1 MAVWYDP
8 KVDYSDLIAQEA
20 AKGVNANRNLLAQ
33 YEQQRNAKIA
43 DQNLNYAQTNIYTNG
58 SGSVTGSTAPNVTD
72 VGVGSIISM
81 GKPGG
86 YYTATSQAD
95 YINQLYDA
103 SLKAQQAALESA
115 YNANLAAY
123 DQQASKIP
131 AVYQAAKNQ
140 TASSA
145 EIARQGLN
153 ERFAAS
159 GLNTG
164 TQGQA
169 ALAMNTATQGSLSSL
184 DAQRAQA
191 VADIEA
197 ERTQTMAQYQSA
209 VAEAIAKNEMQRAQ
223 ALYEEAMRVD
233 NSYREETQYFLQKSA
248 GSSSSSSS
256 GGGGGGGAYTGGG
269 TTGTGAT
276 GNTEATDDTPVKRPV
291 GDDTPAVGT
300 AANANRIYTSLFAV
314 PSTSG
319 INKSAVID
327 SAVSNG
333 SITREQG
340 AEIKQKLG
348 IMATSSGLS
357 LNAASILQQIT
368 NPIANLTAQDKI
380 NRINSSLSNGRITS
394 AEAEYL
400 LYALGY

>member
-1 MAVWYDP
+1 MAVQYDP

-43 DQNLNYAQTNIYTNG
+43 DQNLGYAQTNIYTNG
-58 SGSVTGSTAPNVTD
+58 SGNVTGSTAPNVTD
-72 VGVGSIISM
+72 VGVGSIVSM

-95 YINQLYDA
+95 YINELYDA

-145 EIARQGLN
+145 EIAQQGLN

-164 TQGQA
+164 AQGQA
-169 ALAMNTATQGSLSSL
+169 ALAMNTATQGNLSSL

-197 ERTQTMAQYQSA
+197 ERAQTMARYQSA

-233 NSYREETQYFLQKSA
+233 NSYREETQYFLQKSTE
-248 GSSSSSSS
+248 SSSS
-256 GGGGGGGAYTGGG
+256 GGGGGGAYTGGG
-269 TTGTGAT
+269 TTDTGAT
-276 GNTEATDDTPVKRPV
+276 GSPGATDGTPQAAITSPSQLGSAALSIYNMYRNVNP
-291 GDDTPAVGT
+291 GT
-300 AANANRIYTSLFAV
+300 MANVAKIFA
-314 PSTSG
+314 
-319 INKSAVID
+319 D
-327 SAVSNG
+327 
-333 SITREQG
+333 
-340 AEIKQKLG
+340 
-348 IMATSSGLS
+348 
-357 LNAASILQQIT
+357 
-368 NPIANLTAQDKI
+368 
-380 NRINSSLSNGRITS
+380 RITS
-394 AEAEYL
+394 AYNSGQITKAETDWL
-400 LYALGY
+400 LTLLGV

>member
-1 MAVWYDP
+1 MAVQYDP
-8 KVDYSDLIAQEA
+8 QVDYSELIAQEA

-33 YEQQRNAKIA
+33 YESQRNAKIA
-43 DQNLNYAQTNIYTNG
+43 GEGLNYAQTNIYTNG
-58 SGSVTGSTAPNVTD
+58 SGNVTGSTAPNVTD

-95 YINQLYDA
+95 YINELYDA

-145 EIARQGLN
+145 EIAQQGLN

-169 ALAMNTATQGSLSSL
+169 ALAMNTATQGDLSSL

-197 ERTQTMAQYQSA
+197 ERAQTMAQYQSA

-233 NSYREETQYFLQKSA
+233 NSYREETQYFLQKSTE
-248 GSSSSSSS
+248 SSSSS
-256 GGGGGGGAYTGGG
+256 GGGGGGGGYTGGG
-269 TTGTGAT
+269 PADIGTT
-276 GNTEATDDTPVKRPV
+276 GNTEATGDTPQTTITSPSQLGSAALSIYNMYRNVNP
-291 GDDTPAVGT
+291 GT
-300 AANANRIYTSLFAV
+300 TANVAKIFA
-314 PSTSG
+314 
-319 INKSAVID
+319 D
-327 SAVSNG
+327 
-333 SITREQG
+333 
-340 AEIKQKLG
+340 
-348 IMATSSGLS
+348 
-357 LNAASILQQIT
+357 
-368 NPIANLTAQDKI
+368 
-380 NRINSSLSNGRITS
+380 RITS
-394 AEAEYL
+394 AYNSGQITKAETDWL
-400 LYALGY
+400 LTLLGV

>member
-197 ERTQTMAQYQSA
+197 ERAQTMAQYQSA

-233 NSYREETQYFLQKSA
+233 NSYREETQYFLQKSTE
-248 GSSSSSSS
+248 SSSSS
-256 GGGGGGGAYTGGG
+256 GGGGGGYTGGGAYTGGSAADTSASG
-269 TTGTGAT
+269 STGSAP
-276 GNTEATDDTPVKRPV
+276 NTLPV
-291 GDDTPAVGT
+291 GDSSPAVDYD
-300 AANANRIYTSLFAV
+300 ANAAQIYTSLSSV
-314 PSTSG
+314 PNNSS
-319 INKSAVID
+319 INKTAIID
-327 SAVSNG
+327 NALRNG
-333 SITREQG
+333 SITREQ
-340 AEIKQKLG
+340 AADIKAKLG
-348 IMATSSGLS
+348 LMSTDSTLGINARSLLMQLSSPNS
-357 LNAASILQQIT
+357 T
-368 NPIANLTAQDKI
+368 LTEQD
-380 NRINSSLSNGRITS
+380 RINYIQSSLSNGRIST

-400 LYALGY
+400 LYYLGY

>member
-1 MAVWYDP
+1 MAVQYDP

-20 AKGVNANRNLLAQ
+20 AKGVNANRSLLAQ

-43 DQNLNYAQTNIYTNG
+43 DQNLGYAQTNIYTNG

-72 VGVGSIISM
+72 VGVGSIVSM

-169 ALAMNTATQGSLSSL
+169 ALAMSTATQGNLSSL

-197 ERTQTMAQYQSA
+197 ERAQTMAQYQSA

-233 NSYREETQYFLQKSA
+233 SSYREETQYFLQKSTEN
-248 GSSSSSSS
+248 SSSS
-256 GGGGGGGAYTGGG
+256 GGGGGGAYTGGG
-269 TTGTGAT
+269 PADIGTTED
-276 GNTEATDDTPVKRPV
+276 TEATGDTPQATITSPSQLGSAALNIYNMYRNINP
-291 GDDTPAVGT
+291 GT
-300 AANANRIYTSLFAV
+300 TANVAKIFA
-314 PSTSG
+314 
-319 INKSAVID
+319 D
-327 SAVSNG
+327 
-333 SITREQG
+333 
-340 AEIKQKLG
+340 
-348 IMATSSGLS
+348 
-357 LNAASILQQIT
+357 
-368 NPIANLTAQDKI
+368 
-380 NRINSSLSNGRITS
+380 RITS
-394 AEAEYL
+394 AYNSGQITEAEAGWL
-400 LYALGY
+400 LTLLGV

>member
-1 MAVWYDP
+1 MAVQYDP

-43 DQNLNYAQTNIYTNG
+43 DQNLGYAQTNIYTNG
-58 SGSVTGSTAPNVTD
+58 SGNVTGSTAPNVTD
-72 VGVGSIISM
+72 VGVGSIVSM

-95 YINQLYDA
+95 YINELYDA

-145 EIARQGLN
+145 EIAQQGLN

-169 ALAMNTATQGSLSSL
+169 ALAMNTATQGNLSSL

-197 ERTQTMAQYQSA
+197 ERAQTMAQYQSA

-233 NSYREETQYFLQKSA
+233 NSYREETQYFLQKSTE
-248 GSSSSSSS
+248 SSSSS
-256 GGGGGGGAYTGGG
+256 GGGGGGGYTGGSTADIG
-269 TTGTGAT
+269 TT
-276 GNTEATDDTPVKRPV
+276 GNTESTGGTPVKRPV

>member
-72 VGVGSIISM
+72 VGVGSIVSM

-164 TQGQA
+164 AQGQA

-197 ERTQTMAQYQSA
+197 ERAQTMAQYQSA

-233 NSYREETQYFLQKSA
+233 NSYREETQYFLQKSTEN
-248 GSSSSSSS
+248 SSSS
-256 GGGGGGGAYTGGG
+256 GSGGGGGAYTGGSTVNAG
-269 TTGTGAT
+269 TTQSAETAG
-276 GNTEATDDTPVKRPV
+276 DTPVKRPV

>member
-1 MAVWYDP
+1 MAVQYDP

-43 DQNLNYAQTNIYTNG
+43 DQNLGYAQTNIYTNG
-58 SGSVTGSTAPNVTD
+58 SGNVTGSTAPNVTD
-72 VGVGSIISM
+72 VGVGSIVSM

-95 YINQLYDA
+95 YINELYDA

-164 TQGQA
+164 AQGQA

-197 ERTQTMAQYQSA
+197 ERAQTMAQYQSA

-233 NSYREETQYFLQKSA
+233 NSYREETQYFLQKSTE
-248 GSSSSSSS
+248 SSSSS
-256 GGGGGGGAYTGGG
+256 GGGGGYTGGSAADTSASG
-269 TTGTGAT
+269 STGSAP
-276 GNTEATDDTPVKRPV
+276 NTLPV
-291 GDDTPAVGT
+291 GDSLSAVDYD
-300 AANANRIYTSLFAV
+300 ANASALLDQLRRIPGLTSA
-314 PSTSG
+314 
-319 INKSAVID
+319 NKVAIIKD
-327 SAVSNG
+327 WYDNG
-333 SITREQG
+333 KITLAQSQQ
-340 AEIKQKLG
+340 I
-348 IMATSSGLS
+348 
-357 LNAASILQQIT
+357 AAS
-368 NPIANLTAQDKI
+368 
-380 NRINSSLSNGRITS
+380 
-394 AEAEYL
+394 
-400 LYALGY
+400 LGFST

>member
-1 MAVWYDP
+1 MAVQYDP

-43 DQNLNYAQTNIYTNG
+43 DQNLGYAQTNIYTNG
-58 SGSVTGSTAPNVTD
+58 SGNVTGSTAPNVTD
-72 VGVGSIISM
+72 VGVGSIVSM

-115 YNANLAAY
+115 YSANLAAY

-169 ALAMNTATQGSLSSL
+169 ALAMSTATQGNLSSL

-197 ERTQTMAQYQSA
+197 ERAQTMAQYQSA

-233 NSYREETQYFLQKSA
+233 NSYREETQYFLHKSTE
-248 GSSSSSSS
+248 SSPSS
-256 GGGGGGGAYTGGG
+256 GGGGGGAYTGGSTVDAS
-269 TTGTGAT
+269 TTQSAETAG
-276 GNTEATDDTPVKRPV
+276 DTPVKRPV

>member
-43 DQNLNYAQTNIYTNG
+43 DQNLGYAQTNIYTNG
-58 SGSVTGSTAPNVTD
+58 SGNVTGFTAPNVTD
-72 VGVGSIISM
+72 VGVGSVVSM

-95 YINQLYDA
+95 YINELYDA

-197 ERTQTMAQYQSA
+197 ERAQTMAQYQSA

-233 NSYREETQYFLQKSA
+233 NSYREETQYFLQKSTEN
-248 GSSSSSSS
+248 SSSS
-256 GGGGGGGAYTGGG
+256 GGGGGSGGYTGGG
-269 TTGTGAT
+269 TADIGTT
-276 GNTEATDDTPVKRPV
+276 GNTEATVDTPQATITSPSQLGSAALNIYNMYRNINP
-291 GDDTPAVGT
+291 GT
-300 AANANRIYTSLFAV
+300 TANVAKIFA
-314 PSTSG
+314 
-319 INKSAVID
+319 D
-327 SAVSNG
+327 
-333 SITREQG
+333 
-340 AEIKQKLG
+340 
-348 IMATSSGLS
+348 
-357 LNAASILQQIT
+357 
-368 NPIANLTAQDKI
+368 
-380 NRINSSLSNGRITS
+380 RITS
-394 AEAEYL
+394 AYNSGQITKAETDWL
-400 LYALGY
+400 LALLGV

>member
-1 MAVWYDP
+1 MAVQYDP

-43 DQNLNYAQTNIYTNG
+43 DQNLGYAQTNIYTNG
-58 SGSVTGSTAPNVTD
+58 SGNVTGSTAPNVTD

-145 EIARQGLN
+145 EIAQQGLN

-197 ERTQTMAQYQSA
+197 ERAQTMAQYQSA

-233 NSYREETQYFLQKSA
+233 NSYREETQYFLQKSTEN
-248 GSSSSSSS
+248 SSSS
-256 GGGGGGGAYTGGG
+256 GGGGGGGGYTGGSTADIG
-269 TTGTGAT
+269 TTGNTGAT
-276 GNTEATDDTPVKRPV
+276 GDTPVKRPV

>member
-1 MAVWYDP
+1 MRRMIKEVFDVAVQYDP

-20 AKGVNANRNLLAQ
+20 AKGVNSNKQLLAQ

-43 DQNLNYAQTNIYTNG
+43 DQNLKYAQTNIYTNG
-58 SGSVTGSTAPNVTD
+58 SDSVTGSTAPNVTD

-95 YINQLYDA
+95 YINRLYDA
-103 SLKAQQAALESA
+103 SIKAQQAALESA

-145 EIARQGLN
+145 EIAQQGLN

-197 ERTQTMAQYQSA
+197 ERAQTMAQYQSA

-233 NSYREETQYFLQKSA
+233 NSYREETQYFLQKSTE
-248 GSSSSSSS
+248 SSSSS
-256 GGGGGGGAYTGGG
+256 GGGSGYTGGSAADTSASESPG
-269 TTGTGAT
+269 SAP
-276 GNTEATDDTPVKRPV
+276 NTLPV
-291 GDDTPAVGT
+291 GDSSSAVDYD
-300 AANANRIYTSLFAV
+300 ANASALLDQLRRIPGLTSA
-314 PSTSG
+314 
-319 INKSAVID
+319 NKVAIIKNWYD
-327 SAVSNG
+327 NG
-333 SITREQG
+333 KITLAQSQQ
-340 AEIKQKLG
+340 I
-348 IMATSSGLS
+348 
-357 LNAASILQQIT
+357 AAS
-368 NPIANLTAQDKI
+368 
-380 NRINSSLSNGRITS
+380 
-394 AEAEYL
+394 
-400 LYALGY
+400 LGFST

>member
-1 MAVWYDP
+1 MAVQYDP
-8 KVDYSDLIAQEA
+8 KVDYSELIAQEA

-33 YEQQRNAKIA
+33 YESQRNAKIA
-43 DQNLNYAQTNIYTNG
+43 GEGLNYAQTNIYTNG

-95 YINQLYDA
+95 YINKLYDA

-169 ALAMNTATQGSLSSL
+169 ALAMNTATQGNLSSL

-197 ERTQTMAQYQSA
+197 ERAQTMAQYQSA

-233 NSYREETQYFLQKSA
+233 NSYREETQYFLQKSTE
-248 GSSSSSSS
+248 SSSSS
-256 GGGGGGGAYTGGG
+256 GGGGSGGYTGGSTADIG
-269 TTGTGAT
+269 TTGNTGAT
-276 GNTEATDDTPVKRPV
+276 GGTPVKRPV

>member
-1 MAVWYDP
+1 MAVQYDP
-8 KVDYSDLIAQEA
+8 QVDYSELIAQEA

-33 YEQQRNAKIA
+33 YESQRNAKIA
-43 DQNLNYAQTNIYTNG
+43 GEGLNYAQTNIYTNG

-95 YINQLYDA
+95 YINKLYDA

-197 ERTQTMAQYQSA
+197 ERAQTMAQYQSA

-233 NSYREETQYFLQKSA
+233 NSYREETQYFLQKSTEN
-248 GSSSSSSS
+248 SSSS
-256 GGGGGGGAYTGGG
+256 GGGGGAYTGGSTVNAG
-269 TTGTGAT
+269 TTQSAETAG
-276 GNTEATDDTPVKRPV
+276 DTPVKRPV

>member
-1 MAVWYDP
+1 MAVQYDP

-43 DQNLNYAQTNIYTNG
+43 DQNLGYAQTNIYTNG
-58 SGSVTGSTAPNVTD
+58 SGNVTGSTAPNVTD

-95 YINQLYDA
+95 YINKLYDA

-169 ALAMNTATQGSLSSL
+169 ALAMSTATQGNLSSL

-197 ERTQTMAQYQSA
+197 ERAQTMAQYQSA

-233 NSYREETQYFLQKSA
+233 NSYREETQYFLQNST

-256 GGGGGGGAYTGGG
+256 GSGGGGGGYTGGG
-269 TTGTGAT
+269 TADIGTT
-276 GNTEATDDTPVKRPV
+276 GNTEATGGTPQATITSPSQLGSAALSIYNMYRNVNP
-291 GDDTPAVGT
+291 GT
-300 AANANRIYTSLFAV
+300 TANVAKIFA
-314 PSTSG
+314 
-319 INKSAVID
+319 D
-327 SAVSNG
+327 
-333 SITREQG
+333 
-340 AEIKQKLG
+340 
-348 IMATSSGLS
+348 
-357 LNAASILQQIT
+357 
-368 NPIANLTAQDKI
+368 
-380 NRINSSLSNGRITS
+380 RITS
-394 AEAEYL
+394 AYNSGQITKAETDWL
-400 LYALGY
+400 LTLLGV

>member
-58 SGSVTGSTAPNVTD
+58 SGNVTGSTAPNVTD

-95 YINQLYDA
+95 YINELYDA

-169 ALAMNTATQGSLSSL
+169 ALAMNTATQGDLSSL

-197 ERTQTMAQYQSA
+197 ERAQTMAQYQSA

-233 NSYREETQYFLQKSA
+233 NSYREETQYFLQKSTE
-248 GSSSSSSS
+248 SSSSS
-256 GGGGGGGAYTGGG
+256 GGGGSGGAYTGGSTADIG
-269 TTGTGAT
+269 TT

>member
-1 MAVWYDP
+1 MAVQYDP
-8 KVDYSDLIAQEA
+8 QVDYSELIAQEA

-33 YEQQRNAKIA
+33 YESQRNAKIA
-43 DQNLNYAQTNIYTNG
+43 GEGLNYAQTNIYTNG
-58 SGSVTGSTAPNVTD
+58 SGNVTGSTAPNVTD

-197 ERTQTMAQYQSA
+197 ERAQTMAQYQSA

-233 NSYREETQYFLQKSA
+233 NSYREETQYFLQKSTE
-248 GSSSSSSS
+248 SSSSS
-256 GGGGGGGAYTGGG
+256 GGGGGGGGYTGGG
-269 TTGTGAT
+269 PADIGTT
-276 GNTEATDDTPVKRPV
+276 GNTEATGDTPQATITSPSQLGSAALSIYNMYRNVNP
-291 GDDTPAVGT
+291 GT
-300 AANANRIYTSLFAV
+300 TANVAKIFA
-314 PSTSG
+314 
-319 INKSAVID
+319 D
-327 SAVSNG
+327 
-333 SITREQG
+333 
-340 AEIKQKLG
+340 
-348 IMATSSGLS
+348 
-357 LNAASILQQIT
+357 
-368 NPIANLTAQDKI
+368 
-380 NRINSSLSNGRITS
+380 RITS
-394 AEAEYL
+394 AYNSGQITKAETDWL
-400 LYALGY
+400 LTLLGV

>member
-58 SGSVTGSTAPNVTD
+58 SGNVTGSTAPNVTD

-95 YINQLYDA
+95 YINKLYDA

-115 YNANLAAY
+115 YSANLAAY

-197 ERTQTMAQYQSA
+197 ERAQTMAQYQSA

-233 NSYREETQYFLQKSA
+233 NSYREETQYFLQNST
-248 GSSSSSSS
+248 GSSSSSSPGS
-256 GGGGGGGAYTGGG
+256 GGGGGGYTGGSTADIG
-269 TTGTGAT
+269 TT
-276 GNTEATDDTPVKRPV
+276 GNTEATGDTPVKRPV

>member
-1 MAVWYDP
+1 MAVQYDP

-43 DQNLNYAQTNIYTNG
+43 DQNLGYAQTNIYTNG
-58 SGSVTGSTAPNVTD
+58 SGNVTGSTAPNVTD
-72 VGVGSIISM
+72 VGVGSIVSM

-95 YINQLYDA
+95 YINELYDA

-164 TQGQA
+164 AQGQA

-197 ERTQTMAQYQSA
+197 ERAQTMAQYQSA

-233 NSYREETQYFLQKSA
+233 NSYREETQYFLQKSTE
-248 GSSSSSSS
+248 SSSSS
-256 GGGGGGGAYTGGG
+256 GGGGGGGYTGGSTADIG
-269 TTGTGAT
+269 TT
-276 GNTEATDDTPVKRPV
+276 GNTESTGGTPVKRPV

>member
-1 MAVWYDP
+1 MAVQYDP

-43 DQNLNYAQTNIYTNG
+43 DQNLGYAQTNIYTNG

-95 YINQLYDA
+95 YINELYDA

-145 EIARQGLN
+145 EIAQQGLN

-197 ERTQTMAQYQSA
+197 ERAQTMAQYQNA

-233 NSYREETQYFLQKSA
+233 NSYREETQYFLQKSTE
-248 GSSSSSSS
+248 SSSSSS
-256 GGGGGGGAYTGGG
+256 GGGGYTGGG
-269 TTGTGAT
+269 ATDTGAT
-276 GNTEATDDTPVKRPV
+276 GSPEATDGTPQAAITGPSQLGSAALSIYNMYRNVNP
-291 GDDTPAVGT
+291 GT
-300 AANANRIYTSLFAV
+300 MANVAKIFADRITGAYN
-314 PSTSG
+314 SG
-319 INKSAVID
+319 
-327 SAVSNG
+327 
-333 SITREQG
+333 
-340 AEIKQKLG
+340 
-348 IMATSSGLS
+348 
-357 LNAASILQQIT
+357 QIT
-368 NPIANLTAQDKI
+368 KAETDWLLT
-380 NRINSSLSNGRITS
+380 
-394 AEAEYL
+394 L
-400 LYALGY
+400 LGV

>member
-1 MAVWYDP
+1 MAVQYDP

-43 DQNLNYAQTNIYTNG
+43 DQNLGYAQTNIYTNG
-58 SGSVTGSTAPNVTD
+58 SGNVTGSTAPNVTD
-72 VGVGSIISM
+72 VGVGSIVSM

-95 YINQLYDA
+95 YINELYDA

-145 EIARQGLN
+145 EIAQQGLN

-197 ERTQTMAQYQSA
+197 ERAQTMAQYQSA

-233 NSYREETQYFLQKSA
+233 NSYREETQYFLQKSTE
-248 GSSSSSSS
+248 SSSSS
-256 GGGGGGGAYTGGG
+256 GGGGGYTGGSAADTSASG
-269 TTGTGAT
+269 STGSAP
-276 GNTEATDDTPVKRPV
+276 NTLPV
-291 GDDTPAVGT
+291 GDSSSAVDYG
-300 AANANRIYTSLFAV
+300 ANASALLDQLRRIPGLTSA
-314 PSTSG
+314 
-319 INKSAVID
+319 NKVAIIKNWYD
-327 SAVSNG
+327 NG
-333 SITREQG
+333 KITLAQSQQ
-340 AEIKQKLG
+340 I
-348 IMATSSGLS
+348 
-357 LNAASILQQIT
+357 AAS
-368 NPIANLTAQDKI
+368 
-380 NRINSSLSNGRITS
+380 
-394 AEAEYL
+394 
-400 LYALGY
+400 LGFST

>member
-1 MAVWYDP
+1 MAVQYDP
-8 KVDYSDLIAQEA
+8 QVDYSELIAQEA

-43 DQNLNYAQTNIYTNG
+43 GEGLNYAQTNIYTNG

-197 ERTQTMAQYQSA
+197 ERAQTMAQYQSA

-233 NSYREETQYFLQKSA
+233 NSYREETQYFLQKSTE
-248 GSSSSSSS
+248 SSSSS
-256 GGGGGGGAYTGGG
+256 GGGGGGGYTGGG
-269 TTGTGAT
+269 TTDTGAT
-276 GNTEATDDTPVKRPV
+276 RDPGAPDGTPQAAITSPSQLGSAALNIYNMYRNINP
-291 GDDTPAVGT
+291 GT
-300 AANANRIYTSLFAV
+300 TANVAKIFA
-314 PSTSG
+314 
-319 INKSAVID
+319 D
-327 SAVSNG
+327 
-333 SITREQG
+333 
-340 AEIKQKLG
+340 
-348 IMATSSGLS
+348 
-357 LNAASILQQIT
+357 
-368 NPIANLTAQDKI
+368 
-380 NRINSSLSNGRITS
+380 RITS
-394 AEAEYL
+394 AYNSGQITTAEADWL
-400 LYALGY
+400 LTLLGV

>member
-1 MAVWYDP
+1 MAVQYDP
-8 KVDYSDLIAQEA
+8 QVDYSELIAQEA

-33 YEQQRNAKIA
+33 YESQRNAKIA
-43 DQNLNYAQTNIYTNG
+43 GEGLNYAQTNIYTNG

-95 YINQLYDA
+95 YINKLYDA

-169 ALAMNTATQGSLSSL
+169 ALAMSTATQGSLSSL

-197 ERTQTMAQYQSA
+197 ERAQTMAQYQSA

-233 NSYREETQYFLQKSA
+233 SPPPAEAAA
-248 GSSSSSSS
+248 GIP
-256 GGGGGGGAYTGGG
+256 A
-269 TTGTGAT
+269 
-276 GNTEATDDTPVKRPV
+276 EAPQTLLPAKVRAALRILCRLAIPRLLSIMTRTPPHC
-291 GDDTPAVGT
+291 
-300 AANANRIYTSLFAV
+300 L
-314 PSTSG
+314 
-319 INKSAVID
+319 
-327 SAVSNG
+327 
-333 SITREQG
+333 
-340 AEIKQKLG
+340 
-348 IMATSSGLS
+348 TSSEEYRGL
-357 LNAASILQQIT
+357 LRQI
-368 NPIANLTAQDKI
+368 
-380 NRINSSLSNGRITS
+380 R
-394 AEAEYL
+394 
-400 LYALGY
+400 

>member
-43 DQNLNYAQTNIYTNG
+43 DQNLGYAQTNIYTNG

-95 YINQLYDA
+95 YINKLYDA

-197 ERTQTMAQYQSA
+197 ERAQTMAQYQSA

>member
-43 DQNLNYAQTNIYTNG
+43 DQNLGYAQTNIYTNG
-58 SGSVTGSTAPNVTD
+58 SGNVTGSTAPNVTD
-72 VGVGSIISM
+72 VGVGSIVSM

-95 YINQLYDA
+95 YINKLYDA

-197 ERTQTMAQYQSA
+197 ERAQTMAQYQSA

>member
-1 MAVWYDP
+1 MAVQYDP

-43 DQNLNYAQTNIYTNG
+43 DQNLGYAQTNIYTNG

-95 YINQLYDA
+95 YINELYDA

-145 EIARQGLN
+145 EIAQQGLN

-197 ERTQTMAQYQSA
+197 ERAQTMAQYQSA

-233 NSYREETQYFLQKSA
+233 NSYREETQYFLQKSTE
-248 GSSSSSSS
+248 SSSSS
-256 GGGGGGGAYTGGG
+256 GGGGGGGGYTGGG
-269 TTGTGAT
+269 TADIGTTESAGAT
-276 GNTEATDDTPVKRPV
+276 GDTPQATITSPSQLGSAALSIYNMYRNVNP
-291 GDDTPAVGT
+291 GT
-300 AANANRIYTSLFAV
+300 MANVAKIFA
-314 PSTSG
+314 
-319 INKSAVID
+319 D
-327 SAVSNG
+327 
-333 SITREQG
+333 
-340 AEIKQKLG
+340 
-348 IMATSSGLS
+348 
-357 LNAASILQQIT
+357 
-368 NPIANLTAQDKI
+368 
-380 NRINSSLSNGRITS
+380 RITS
-394 AEAEYL
+394 AYNNGQITKAETDWL
-400 LYALGY
+400 LTLLGV

>member
-1 MAVWYDP
+1 MAVQYDP

-43 DQNLNYAQTNIYTNG
+43 DQNLGYAQTNIYTNG

-95 YINQLYDA
+95 YINKLYDA

-115 YNANLAAY
+115 YSANLAAY

-169 ALAMNTATQGSLSSL
+169 ALAMSTATQGSLSSL

-197 ERTQTMAQYQSA
+197 ERAQTMAQYQSA

-233 NSYREETQYFLQKSA
+233 NSYREETQYFLQKSTE
-248 GSSSSSSS
+248 SSSSS
-256 GGGGGGGAYTGGG
+256 GGGGGGGYTGGSAADTSASESPGSAPNTLPVGDASG
-269 TTGTGAT
+269 TDTTNDT
-276 GNTEATDDTPVKRPV
+276 IQPLPDRTPVK
-291 GDDTPAVGT
+291 DTPNSGWNVDASLSVG
-300 AANANRIYTSLFAV
+300 NSVYV
-314 PSTSG
+314 PG
-319 INKSAVID
+319 YG
-327 SAVSNG
+327 AVSWDDAEKLMNAGYITMTGKNADGTPIFALTSKKPTTG
-333 SITREQG
+333 SAATTR
-340 AEIKQKLG
+340 
-348 IMATSSGLS
+348 
-357 LNAASILQQIT
+357 
-368 NPIANLTAQDKI
+368 
-380 NRINSSLSNGRITS
+380 
-394 AEAEYL
+394 
-400 LYALGY
+400 

>member
-1 MAVWYDP
+1 MAVQYDP
-8 KVDYSDLIAQEA
+8 QVDYSELIAQEA

-33 YEQQRNAKIA
+33 YESQRNAKIA
-43 DQNLNYAQTNIYTNG
+43 GEGLNYAQTNIYTNG
-58 SGSVTGSTAPNVTD
+58 SGSVTGSTSPNVTD

-95 YINQLYDA
+95 YINKLYDA

-197 ERTQTMAQYQSA
+197 ERAQTMAQYQSA

-233 NSYREETQYFLQKSA
+233 NSYREETQYFLQKSTE
-248 GSSSSSSS
+248 SSSSS
-256 GGGGGGGAYTGGG
+256 GGGGSGGAYTGGSTADIG
-269 TTGTGAT
+269 TT

>member
-1 MAVWYDP
+1 MAVQYDP

-43 DQNLNYAQTNIYTNG
+43 DQNLGYAQTNIYTNG
-58 SGSVTGSTAPNVTD
+58 SGNVTGSTAPNVTD
-72 VGVGSIISM
+72 VGVGSIVSM

-95 YINQLYDA
+95 YINELYDA

-164 TQGQA
+164 AQGQA
-169 ALAMNTATQGSLSSL
+169 ALAMSTATQGNLSSL

-197 ERTQTMAQYQSA
+197 ERAQTMAQYQSA

-256 GGGGGGGAYTGGG
+256 GGGGGGGAYTSGG

>member
-1 MAVWYDP
+1 MAVQYDP

-43 DQNLNYAQTNIYTNG
+43 DQNLGYAQTNIYTNG
-58 SGSVTGSTAPNVTD
+58 SGNVTGSTAPNVTD
-72 VGVGSIISM
+72 VGVGSIVSM

-95 YINQLYDA
+95 YINKLYDA

-197 ERTQTMAQYQSA
+197 ERAQTMAQYQSA

>member
-145 EIARQGLN
+145 EMARQGLN

-169 ALAMNTATQGSLSSL
+169 ALAMSTATQGSLSSL

-197 ERTQTMAQYQSA
+197 ERAQTMAQYQSA

-233 NSYREETQYFLQKSA
+233 NSYREETQYFLQKSTE
-248 GSSSSSSS
+248 SSSSS
-256 GGGGGGGAYTGGG
+256 GGGGGGGGYTGGSAADIG
-269 TTGTGAT
+269 TTGNTGAT
-276 GNTEATDDTPVKRPV
+276 GDTPQATITSPSQLGSAALSIYNMYRNVNP
-291 GDDTPAVGT
+291 GT
-300 AANANRIYTSLFAV
+300 TANVAKIFA
-314 PSTSG
+314 
-319 INKSAVID
+319 D
-327 SAVSNG
+327 
-333 SITREQG
+333 
-340 AEIKQKLG
+340 
-348 IMATSSGLS
+348 
-357 LNAASILQQIT
+357 
-368 NPIANLTAQDKI
+368 
-380 NRINSSLSNGRITS
+380 RITS
-394 AEAEYL
+394 AYNSGQITKAETDWL
-400 LYALGY
+400 LTLLGV

>member
-1 MAVWYDP
+1 MAVQYDP

-43 DQNLNYAQTNIYTNG
+43 DQNLGYAQTNIYTNG
-58 SGSVTGSTAPNVTD
+58 SGNVTGSTAPNVTD

-95 YINQLYDA
+95 YINKLYDA

-115 YNANLAAY
+115 YSANLAAY

-169 ALAMNTATQGSLSSL
+169 ALAMSTATQGSLSSL

-197 ERTQTMAQYQSA
+197 ERAQTMAQYQSA

-233 NSYREETQYFLQKSA
+233 NSYREETQYFLQKSIE
-248 GSSSSSSS
+248 SSSSS
-256 GGGGGGGAYTGGG
+256 GGGGGGGGYTGGG
-269 TTGTGAT
+269 TTDAGAT
-276 GNTEATDDTPVKRPV
+276 GNPGATDDTPQAAITSPSQLGSAALSIYNMYRNVNP
-291 GDDTPAVGT
+291 GT
-300 AANANRIYTSLFAV
+300 TANVAKIFA
-314 PSTSG
+314 
-319 INKSAVID
+319 D
-327 SAVSNG
+327 
-333 SITREQG
+333 
-340 AEIKQKLG
+340 
-348 IMATSSGLS
+348 
-357 LNAASILQQIT
+357 
-368 NPIANLTAQDKI
+368 
-380 NRINSSLSNGRITS
+380 RITS
-394 AEAEYL
+394 AYNSGQITEAEAGWL
-400 LYALGY
+400 LTLLGV